1 MSLENL
7 SLEAR
12 DELAQLAQT
21 LAENPDTRKDFLR
34 MTKRVKPDLPIPE
47 LDIEDYTNRAV
58 TRSEDR
64 VQALEAKLRERDAV
78 EELQKR
84 RQSLMRKGLIANES
98 EVNDVEKIMLERGIT
113 NHETAAEYHQWM
125 KQAAVPTS
133 TGYNPSAVKQFDL
146 NKYWKNPAAAARNEA
161 MNALNDLRKPQRPSG
176 LSEGIV
182 FLRRPYGYWRRHPTS
197 NRVSTV

>member
-12 DELAQLAQT
+12 DELAALAQT
-21 LAENPDTRKDFLR
+21 LAENPETRKDFLR

-47 LDIEDYTNRAV
+47 LDIEDYTHRAV
-58 TRSEDR
+58 SRSEDR
-64 VQALEAKLRERDAV
+64 VQALEAKLREKEAL
-78 EELQKR
+78 EELQNR
-84 RQSLMRKGLIANES
+84 RQSLMKKGLISNES
-98 EVNDVEKIMLERGIT
+98 EVGDVEKIMLERGIT

-133 TGYNPSAVKQFDL
+133 SGYNPSAVKQFDL

-161 MNALNDLRKPQRPSG
+161 MNALNDLRKPQRPIG
-176 LSEGIV
+176 L
-182 FLRRPYGYWRRHPTS
+182 
-197 NRVSTV
+197 

>member
-7 SLEAR
+7 SQDAR
-12 DELAQLAQT
+12 DELAALAQT

-34 MTKRVKPDLPIPE
+34 MTKKVKPDLPIPE
-47 LDIEDYTNRAV
+47 LDIEDYTHKAV
-58 TRSEDR
+58 SRSEDR
-64 VQALEAKLRERDAV
+64 VQALEAKLREKEAM

-84 RQSLMRKGLIANES
+84 RQSLMKKGLISNEA
-98 EVNDVEKIMLERGIT
+98 EVDDVEKIMLERGIT

-146 NKYWKNPAAAARNEA
+146 NKYWKNPSAAARNEA
-161 MNALNDLRKPQRPSG
+161 MNALNDLRKPVRPIG
-176 LSEGIV
+176 L
-182 FLRRPYGYWRRHPTS
+182 
-197 NRVSTV
+197 

>member
-12 DELAQLAQT
+12 DELAALAQT

-47 LDIEDYTNRAV
+47 LDIEDYTHRAV
-58 TRSEDR
+58 SRSEDR
-64 VQALEAKLRERDAV
+64 VQALEAKLREKEAV

-84 RQSLMRKGLIANES
+84 RQSLMKKGLISNES
-98 EVNDVEKIMLERGIT
+98 EVGDVEKIMLERGIT

-146 NKYWKNPAAAARNEA
+146 NKYWKNPVAAARNEA
-161 MNALNDLRKPQRPSG
+161 MNALNDLRKPQRPIG
-176 LSEGIV
+176 L
-182 FLRRPYGYWRRHPTS
+182 
-197 NRVSTV
+197 

>member
-12 DELAQLAQT
+12 DELAALAQT

-34 MTKRVKPDLPIPE
+34 MTRKVKPDLPIPE
-47 LDIEDYTNRAV
+47 LDIEDYTHRAV

-64 VQALEAKLRERDAV
+64 VQALEAKLREKEAI
-78 EELQKR
+78 EELNNR
-84 RQSLMRKGLIANES
+84 RQSLMKKGLISNES
-98 EVNDVEKIMLERGIT
+98 EVSDVEKIMLERGIT

-133 TGYNPSAVKQFDL
+133 SGYNPSAVKQFDL

-161 MNALNDLRKPQRPSG
+161 MNALNDLRKPQRPIG
-176 LSEGIV
+176 L
-182 FLRRPYGYWRRHPTS
+182 
-197 NRVSTV
+197 

>member
-12 DELAQLAQT
+12 DELAALAQT
-21 LAENPDTRKDFLR
+21 LAENPETRKDFLR
-34 MTKRVKPDLPIPE
+34 MTKKVKPDLPIPE
-47 LDIEDYTNRAV
+47 LDIEDYTQRAV
-58 TRSEDR
+58 NRSEDR
-64 VQALEAKLRERDAV
+64 VQALEAKLREKEAI

-84 RQSLMRKGLIANES
+84 RQSLMKKGLISNES
-98 EVNDVEKIMLERGIT
+98 EVGDVEKIMLERGIT

-146 NKYWKNPAAAARNEA
+146 NKYWKNPIAAARNEA
-161 MNALNDLRKPQRPSG
+161 MNALNDLRKPQRPIG
-176 LSEGIV
+176 L
-182 FLRRPYGYWRRHPTS
+182 
-197 NRVSTV
+197 

>member
-34 MTKRVKPDLPIPE
+34 MTKKVKPDLPIPE
-47 LDIEDYTNRAV
+47 LDIEEYTNQAV

-64 VQALEAKLRERDAV
+64 VQALEAKLREKEAI
-78 EELQKR
+78 EELQNR
-84 RQSLMRKGLIANES
+84 RNALMKKGLISNES
-98 EVNDVEKIMLERGIT
+98 EIGDVEKIMLERGIT

-133 TGYNPSAVKQFDL
+133 TGYNPSAVRQFDL
-146 NKYWKNPAAAARNEA
+146 NKYWKNPVTAARNEA
-161 MNALNDLRKPQRPSG
+161 MNALNDLRKPQRPIG
-176 LSEGIV
+176 L
-182 FLRRPYGYWRRHPTS
+182 
-197 NRVSTV
+197 

>member
-12 DELAQLAQT
+12 DELAALAQT

-58 TRSEDR
+58 DKSEQR

-78 EELQKR
+78 E
-84 RQSLMRKGLIANES
+84 
-98 EVNDVEKIMLERGIT
+98 
-113 NHETAAEYHQWM
+113 
-125 KQAAVPTS
+125 
-133 TGYNPSAVKQFDL
+133 
-146 NKYWKNPAAAARNEA
+146 
-161 MNALNDLRKPQRPSG
+161 
-176 LSEGIV
+176 
-182 FLRRPYGYWRRHPTS
+182 
-197 NRVSTV
+197 

>member
-12 DELAQLAQT
+12 DELAALAQT
-21 LAENPDTRKDFLR
+21 IAENPETRKDFLR

-47 LDIEDYTNRAV
+47 LDIEDYTHRAV
-58 TRSEDR
+58 SRSEDR
-64 VQALEAKLRERDAV
+64 VQALEAKLREKEAL
-78 EELQKR
+78 EELQNR
-84 RQSLMRKGLIANES
+84 RQSLMKKGLIANES
-98 EVNDVEKIMLERGIT
+98 EVGDVEKIMLERGIT

-125 KQAAVPTS
+125 KQAAMPTS

-161 MNALNDLRKPQRPSG
+161 MNALNDLRKPQRPIG
-176 LSEGIV
+176 L
-182 FLRRPYGYWRRHPTS
+182 
-197 NRVSTV
+197 